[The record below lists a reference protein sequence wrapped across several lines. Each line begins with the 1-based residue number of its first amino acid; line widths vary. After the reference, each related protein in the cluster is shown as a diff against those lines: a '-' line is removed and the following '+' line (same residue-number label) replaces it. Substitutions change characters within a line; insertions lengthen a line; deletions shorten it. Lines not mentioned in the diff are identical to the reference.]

1 MHGETS
7 NLLTSVLLLLCISN
21 LLIMLLYRVRINSLL
36 AIIMTRALLGPTG
49 LALITDPKE
58 LTAFDELGFYHG
70 ERMGFMDRESS
81 TVEII
86 HAEHQPRKAF
96 VYGKQLQEL
105 KPPEGLTLLKVHRD
119 ILILGAQDHRD
130 FLQHVG
136 DMMLL
141 RLVDRLDL
149 GVSYLLRG

>member
-1 MHGETS
+1 LHGETS

-36 AIIMTRALLGPTG
+36 AFVMTGALLGPTG

-58 LTAFDELGFYHG
+58 LTAFDELGFYHSK
-70 ERMGFMDRESS
+70 RMGFMDRESG

-86 HAEHQPRKAF
+86 HAERLPRKAF
-96 VYGKQLQEL
+96 VYGKQLQKL
-105 KPPEGLTLLKVHRD
+105 KPPEDLTMLPVHRD
-119 ILILGAQDHRD
+119 TLILGAQDHRD
-130 FLQHVG
+130 FLQLVG
-136 DMMLL
+136 DVVLL
-141 RLVDRLDL
+141 RLVDRLGL